1 MTDLSLKSELDPA
14 KILTA
19 SKAAF
24 VELSIATV
32 ATGTPFGICMV
43 RILISGMPIHNKS
56 KYMEVS
62 ILHHVSQPSFSDNYI
77 E

>member
-1 MTDLSLKSELDPA
+1 MTDLSLKSEFDLA
-14 KILTA
+14 KILRA

-56 KYMEVS
+56 KYIEVC
-62 ILHHVSQPSFSDNYI
+62 ILHVSQPSFSDNYI
-77 E
+77 D